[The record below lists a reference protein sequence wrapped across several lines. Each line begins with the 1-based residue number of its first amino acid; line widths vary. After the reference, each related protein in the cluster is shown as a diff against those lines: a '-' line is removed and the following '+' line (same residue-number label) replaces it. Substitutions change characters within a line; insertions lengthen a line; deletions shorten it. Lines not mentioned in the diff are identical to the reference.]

1 MLANHSENSEK
12 CLNCKANS
20 QKVENLKCLT
30 GRLQGMTKEFMEEKK
45 RHKEICVI
53 ASKCSHD
60 MMCPKSC
67 FFNDKHY
74 VEKDD
79 EESDFEESD
88 VEKSEDDMLSENE
101 SESNSIHANKLQ
113 NNKCSECNFEG
124 KSQNGLKRHT
134 NSDHKIKCDICGF
147 KTTTTIL
154 LKKHKKEFHVFVT

>member
-1 MLANHSENSEK
+1 
-12 CLNCKANS
+12 
-20 QKVENLKCLT
+20 
-30 GRLQGMTKEFMEEKK
+30 
-45 RHKEICVI
+45 
-53 ASKCSHD
+53 
-60 MMCPKSC
+60 
-67 FFNDKHY
+67 
-74 VEKDD
+74 
-79 EESDFEESD
+79 
-88 VEKSEDDMLSENE
+88 MLSENE